1 MGGVLIESIIR
12 ENGYL
17 GQVGNNVT
25 RQNESISNLSALKN
39 EKNKDIFF
47 ITAKQLIGNDHE
59 ATMMV
64 QHLTDLRFTRISET
78 INKVLEQAIN
88 K

>member
-12 ENGYL
+12 ENGYF

-39 EKNKDIFF
+39 EKNKDIFS
-47 ITAKQLIGNDHE
+47 ITVKQLIGNDHE

>member
-1 MGGVLIESIIR
+1 MLIESIIR

>member
-1 MGGVLIESIIR
+1 M
-12 ENGYL
+12 
-17 GQVGNNVT
+17 GNNVT

>member
-1 MGGVLIESIIR
+1 MGGMLIESIIR
-12 ENGYL
+12 ENGYF

-47 ITAKQLIGNDHE
+47 YN
-59 ATMMV
+59 
-64 QHLTDLRFTRISET
+64 S
-78 INKVLEQAIN
+78 
-88 K
+88 

>member
-1 MGGVLIESIIR
+1 MLIESIIR

-78 INKVLEQAIN
+78 INKVLAQAIN

>member
-1 MGGVLIESIIR
+1 
-12 ENGYL
+12 
-17 GQVGNNVT
+17 VGNNVT

>member
-1 MGGVLIESIIR
+1 MIR
-12 ENGYL
+12 ENGYF